1 MKKIRIIALLLACTM
16 AFALLAG
23 CKKEPVKEDP
33 VPPVVEPDPDP
44 IPDDPVPPV
53 TPDPVH
59 PFTNPL
65 TGEGTDIDYSDVRP
79 YAIMLNNLTRALPQH
94 GVGEADIIYEILA
107 EGGIT
112 RMMALYQDLSKVGNI
127 GSIRSARHY
136 YIEMAMGHDAVYIH
150 AGGSPQAYTLI
161 NGGAIASVDGTK
173 GGLSNKVFYR
183 DQDRIQSAGY
193 EHSMF
198 TSGERITENVGTAS
212 SIRHDHY
219 EGYSYPQSF
228 VEDATPVNGQ
238 EATLIRAAF
247 TSSKKTSFQYDA
259 TTGLYGVYEYGSA
272 YIDGSNNEQVFVKNV
287 LCLLTDVSTIP
298 GDTAGRLNVRTTG
311 EGKGYFACG
320 GKYVEINW
328 SRKDASS
335 PMSYTLADGTPLSLN
350 VGNSYVCVLSRNA
363 NITWTE

>member
-1 MKKIRIIALLLACTM
+1 MKKIRIIALLLACTLV
-16 AFALLAG
+16 FALLAG
-23 CKKEPVKEDP
+23 CKKEPEQNDEP
-33 VPPVVEPDPDP
+33 TPPVVEP
-44 IPDDPVPPV
+44 IPDDPTPPV
-53 TPDPVH
+53 NTDPVY
-59 PFTNPL
+59 PYTNPL
-65 TGEGTDIDYSDVRP
+65 TGEGCDTDYSDVRP
-79 YAIMLNNLTRALPQH
+79 YAIMLNNLTRALPQYS
-94 GVGEADIIYEILA
+94 VGEADIIYEILA

-112 RMMALYQDLSKVGNI
+112 RMMAVFQDLSKVDKI

-136 YIEMAMGHDAVYIH
+136 YVEMAMGHDAVYLH

-161 NGGAIASVDGTK
+161 NSGAIASVDGVK
-173 GGLSNKVFYR
+173 GGISNDVFYR
-183 DQDRIQSAGY
+183 DQDRIHSAGY

-198 TSGERITENVGTAS
+198 TTGERITKYVGTAS

-219 EGYSYPQSF
+219 EGYNYPQTF
-228 VEDATPVNGQ
+228 VEDATPANGK

-259 TTGLYGVYEYGSA
+259 ATGLYGVYEYGST
-272 YIDGSNNEQVFVKNV
+272 YIDGNSNEQVFVKNV
-287 LCLLTDVSTIP
+287 LCLLTDVSVIP

-328 SRKDASS
+328 SRKDANS

-350 VGNSYVCVLSRNA
+350 VGNSYVCVLSKNA
-363 NITWTE
+363 SVTWTE